1 MSKRYI
7 EYMRLDD
14 LVRAPRNPKDH
25 DAELIQA
32 SLRRFGYVEAIALD
46 ERTGRLVAGHGRLD
60 QLRAAAAEAE
70 ALPDGLELAA
80 DGTWLVPVQRGWASS
95 DDAEAEAYVVTSNQA
110 TMAGGW
116 KPAEL
121 VDVLSDLAAG
131 PGLDGV
137 GFDQASLEELRANLV
152 PEPPAAHTDPDDAP
166 PEPATP
172 HSVPGDLWICGPHRV
187 LCGDSRDPETI
198 ARVLDGAEADAVW
211 TDPPYGVDYVGSA
224 GSFEGDDA
232 AGLEDLLRAVLGNTH
247 AATRV
252 GACWYVAG
260 PAGPNGL
267 TFGQVLAELGVWRQT
282 IVWVKDRFVLGRG
295 DYHYRHELLYAGEQ
309 EAEPERPMPAEDSE
323 EPEAIAYGW
332 TAGAA
337 HHRPPDRKQD
347 SVWAVPR
354 PMASKDHPT
363 MKPVELVERALANST
378 SVGDLVLDPFGGS
391 GTTLIAAH
399 RLGRRA
405 ALIEKGPGYT
415 DVICR
420 RWAEHTGEPVIHAET
435 GEPHPAC
442 AAVLAEQE
450 KPLSH

>member
-1 MSKRYI
+1 MPKRWM
-7 EYMRLDD
+7 EYMRLED
-14 LVRAPRNPKDH
+14 LARAERNPKDH

-60 QLRAAAAEAE
+60 QLEQAMAAGEDP
-70 ALPDGLELAA
+70 PDGIDLDD
-80 DGTWLVPVQRGWASS
+80 DGHWRAPVQRGWESA
-95 DDAEAEAYVVTSNQA
+95 DDEEAKAYVVTSNQA
-110 TMAGGW
+110 TIAGGW
-116 KPAEL
+116 KPREL
-121 VDVLSDLAAG
+121 VEVLEELAAG

-137 GFDQASLEELRANLV
+137 GFDSSAIDELRAGLT
-152 PEPPAAHTDPDDAP
+152 PEVAPARNDPDDAP
-166 PEPATP
+166 PVPPTP
-172 HSVPGDLWICGPHRV
+172 HSRPGDLWLLGPHRL
-187 LCGDSRDPETI
+187 LCGDSRDPAAI
-198 ARVLDGAEADAVW
+198 ATLLDGLGAPDCVW
-211 TDPPYGVDYVGSA
+211 TDPPYGVEYEGTA

-232 AGLEDLLRAVLGNTH
+232 AGLEDLLRAALGNAH
-247 AATRV
+247 QVARV

-267 TFGQVLAELGVWRQT
+267 TFGQVLTDLGIWRQT

-295 DYHYRHELLYAGEQ
+295 DYHYRHELLYVGDQPE
-309 EAEPERPMPAEDSE
+309 EAQPMPAEGGE
-323 EPEAIAYGW
+323 EPETIAYGW
-332 TAGAA
+332 TAGGA

-347 SVWAVPR
+347 TVWAVPR

-399 RLGRRA
+399 RLERRA
-405 ALIEKGPGYT
+405 ALVEKGPGYA

-420 RWAEHTGEPVIHAET
+420 RFAEHTGLPVIHAET

-442 AAVLAEQE
+442 AEALAE
-450 KPLSH
+450 KPLSP

>member
-1 MSKRYI
+1 MPKRWI
-7 EYMRLDD
+7 DYMRLAD
-14 LVRAPRNPKDH
+14 LARAPRNPKDH

-32 SLRRFGYVEAIALD
+32 SLRRFGYVEAIAID

-60 QLRAAAAEAE
+60 ELERGMAAGED
-70 ALPDGLELAA
+70 LPEGLEA
-80 DGTWLVPVQRGWASS
+80 DETGHWLVPVQRGWAST
-95 DDAEAEAYVVTSNQA
+95 DDAEAEAYVVTSNQG
-110 TMAGGW
+110 TIAGGW

-137 GFDQASLEELRANLV
+137 GFDNDALEDLRAGLQ
-152 PEPPAAHTDPDDAP
+152 PEPAPARTDPDDAP

-172 HSVPGDLWICGPHRV
+172 HSRPGDLWLCGPHRV
-187 LCGDSRDPETI
+187 LCGDSRDPAAI
-198 ARVLDGAEADAVW
+198 ARVLDGADADAVW
-211 TDPPYGVDYVGSA
+211 TDPPYGVDYVGTA

-232 AGLEDLLRAVLGNTH
+232 AGLEDLLTTVLGNTH
-247 AATRV
+247 QATRP

-267 TFGQVLAELGVWRQT
+267 TFGKVLTDLGVWRQT

-295 DYHYRHELLYAGEQ
+295 DYHYRHELLYAGDQ
-309 EAEPERPMPAEDSE
+309 PEDPQPMPSEDG
-323 EPEAIAYGW
+323 EPPETVAYGW

-337 HHRPPDRKQD
+337 HRPPPDRKQD
-347 SVWAVPR
+347 TVWAVPR

-363 MKPVELVERALANST
+363 MKPVELIERALANST
-378 SVGDLVLDPFGGS
+378 TPGQLVLDPFGGS
-391 GTTLIAAH
+391 GSTLIAAH

-405 ALIEKGPGYT
+405 AIIELAPGYT

-420 RWAEHTGEPVIHAET
+420 RWAEHTGQPVIHAET
-435 GEPHPAC
+435 GEPHPAS
-442 AAVLAEQE
+442 LEW
-450 KPLSH
+450 LSVDG